1 MEDQLTM
8 TGGAILGF
16 ALLFLPAIIAVIRK
30 HRNAAAICVLTICAV
45 LITAF
50 VPLLGFLPGVGM
62 WIGAIVWA
70 STANTNGPRGQ
81 VAAD

>member
-1 MEDQLTM
+1 MEDQLTT
-8 TGGAILGF
+8 TGSAILGC

-50 VPLLGFLPGVGM
+50 VPLIGALPGVGM
-62 WIGAIVWA
+62 WIGALVWA

-81 VAAD
+81 VIAD